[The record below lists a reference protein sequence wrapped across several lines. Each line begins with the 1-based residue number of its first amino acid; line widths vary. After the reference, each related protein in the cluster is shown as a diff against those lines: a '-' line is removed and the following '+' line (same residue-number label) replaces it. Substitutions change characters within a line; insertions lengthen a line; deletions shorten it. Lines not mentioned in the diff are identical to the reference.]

1 MFTTEDKIKMK
12 KMLEDL
18 GQTDP
23 GKIKHLQQIKDILE
37 RIFADREAD
46 DTHDLV
52 ETLNQ
57 QILDNQISLAQHL
70 VAAMTTMVTAL
81 TTLTTAI
88 VSLQADLKPK

>member
-12 KMLEDL
+12 EMLVAL

-23 GKIKHLQQIKDILE
+23 SKVKHLQQIKDILE

-52 ETLNQ
+52 ESLNQ
-57 QILDNQISLAQHL
+57 QILDNQISLARNL
-70 VAAMTTMVTAL
+70 IAAMTAMVTAV
-81 TTLTTAI
+81 TTLTSAI
-88 VSLQADLKPK
+88 VSLQADLASK